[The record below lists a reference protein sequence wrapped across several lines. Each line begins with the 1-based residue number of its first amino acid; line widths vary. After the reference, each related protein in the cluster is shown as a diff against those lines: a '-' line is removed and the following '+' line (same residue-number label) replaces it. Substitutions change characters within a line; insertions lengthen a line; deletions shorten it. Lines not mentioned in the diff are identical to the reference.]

1 MKPVDVKPNT
11 YIYSSKGIKNKD
23 LKLEIGD
30 AVRISKFK
38 NVFAKGYNP
47 DWQEEVFVIKRVKNT
62 VLWTYVINDLN
73 VEEIVGTF
81 YKK

>member
-11 YIYSSKGIKNKD
+11 YIYCSKGIKNKD

-47 DWQEEVFVIKRVKNT
+47 DW
-62 VLWTYVINDLN
+62 
-73 VEEIVGTF
+73 
-81 YKK
+81 

>member
-1 MKPVDVKPNT
+1 MKPVDVKPNA

-47 DWQEEVFVIKRVKNT
+47 DW
-62 VLWTYVINDLN
+62 
-73 VEEIVGTF
+73 
-81 YKK
+81 